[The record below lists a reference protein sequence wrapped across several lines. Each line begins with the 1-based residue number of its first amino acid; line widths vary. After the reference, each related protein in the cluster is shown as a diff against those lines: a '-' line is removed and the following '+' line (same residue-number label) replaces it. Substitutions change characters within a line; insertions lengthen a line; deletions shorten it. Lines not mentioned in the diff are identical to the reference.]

1 MVTNIMRYS
10 ITIAADAAG
19 YWYTGYMK
27 KVILI
32 CAIAIGIL
40 VGLFVAFNSYIY
52 NEKQVDPSTVL
63 SFEACAEAG
72 YPVMESYPRQC
83 RTPDGRTYAEEL
95 PVQATYINA
104 TADLI
109 RVELPFP
116 GAVTGKEFSVIGEAR
131 GTWYFEAS
139 FPIEVLDS
147 TGNLLA
153 TGIAQAQ
160 SDWMT
165 ENLVPFTANVVVPAS
180 YTGPA
185 TLVLKKDNPSGLP
198 ELDASMSFPI
208 TIEY

>member
-1 MVTNIMRYS
+1 
-10 ITIAADAAG
+10 
-19 YWYTGYMK
+19 MK
-27 KVILI
+27 KIILI

-40 VGLFVAFNSYIY
+40 VGLFFALNSYIY
-52 NEKQVDPSTVL
+52 NEKQVDPSTIL
-63 SFEACAEAG
+63 SFEACVEAG

-83 RTPDGRTYAEEL
+83 RTPDGRLYVEEL
-95 PVQATYINA
+95 SVQATYINA
-104 TADLI
+104 TADVI

-116 GAVTGKEFSVIGEAR
+116 RAVTGKEFSVLGEAR

-147 TGNLLA
+147 SGNLLA

-165 ENLVPFTANVVVPAS
+165 EELVPFEARIVTPAS

-198 ELDASMSFPI
+198 ELDAAMSFPI